1 MRFLD
6 HCETRI
12 TGSRKGK
19 RFIANEKGLYNCI
32 SLDFSIQVTR
42 EFDNKARKRFCPVN
56 SVGEEA
62 ALLDFRAIQDILASL
77 PNDCPGISGS
87 AVLTKDGL
95 PIASVI
101 LPQGVDEAIVA
112 AVSASILTSGK
123 IAASELKHRGGVTR
137 VVVETEN
144 GMIVV
149 QGIPDAEAVLTI
161 TAEKDTKMG
170 LIFLA
175 MDRSIRKLKV
185 ELTRFMS
192 EGTRLPK

>member
-1 MRFLD
+1 LVS
-6 HCETRI
+6 CV
-12 TGSRKGK
+12 S
-19 RFIANEKGLYNCI
+19 
-32 SLDFSIQVTR
+32 
-42 EFDNKARKRFCPVN
+42 
-56 SVGEEA
+56 EEA
-62 ALLDFRAIQDILASL
+62 ALLDFRMIQNILASL

-123 IAASELKHRGGVTR
+123 IAASELKHRGGVMR

-175 MDRSIRKLKV
+175 MERSIRKLKI

-192 EGTRLPK
+192 EATRLPK